1 VAVDGLVDQIG
12 AVLGGVGAEGEGQ
25 LATGVDAA
33 VEDVGDGVAGLLA
46 RQTSPEDGAVIRVS
60 SVRGGLFGV

>member
-1 VAVDGLVDQIG
+1 VAVDGLVDQVG
-12 AVLGGVGAEGEGQ
+12 TVLGRISAEGEGQ
-25 LATGVDAA
+25 LAARVDAA